1 MYPSRASGLRI
12 NRDLMCKQGCGFY
25 GNAQCDMLCSKCYR
39 EKNIQQLNENKVVKE
54 SQLKREVQAVK
65 SILQGGATS
74 LGEHSQIQ
82 RHESQHSKDV
92 HRHVK
97 DDKGKKKRNLLEVF
111 KKPSNAKEIGKPIKQ
126 RTSPHV
132 IDKFELECI
141 EILKHLKIPDN
152 AKKELTYLIQMLENV
167 IKKKY
172 LNSNIVELSESVQNS
187 YVKFAD
193 FINSPE
199 SQFSNVSSELI
210 EQIIDFF
217 EKVVMTRNHK
227 ILFSPPFTNDEEKDA
242 AVHKRIRQLSWI
254 NARHLVCSIDEVNAD
269 VRDLVYCSINELIS
283 MDSYPSPQEK
293 LDCIV
298 RSCRNI
304 FTLLK
309 HGSDGPASAD
319 EFLPALIF
327 VVLKANPVRLHSNIN
342 YITRFSNAS
351 RLMSG
356 EGGYYFTNLCC
367 AISFIEN
374 LTHES
379 LSMPVSEFNALMS
392 GQIAIHSVWES
403 ALMSCEMMHMLDEN
417 CKTITQLNKRNNE
430 TLDYIQ
436 QMDKDITEF
445 KENLSKNLNAVLQ
458 RTQFEFKEIKTLQS
472 LRDNILPS
480 SIKHRL
486 SLDRPSQFQANN
498 SASSG
503 GHFMSNLVSSMA
515 AINLKSKDSPFP
527 FGLEAESKESATGD
541 ALSSSKPSDT
551 ETFTGGVDILEN
563 EILLP
568 TINDPMKS
576 SPSIDYLSV
585 SPSFGPCS
593 LSFDNQSFDETT
605 PDEFAP
611 INFLKGITNINYDF
625 TFSDNSGE
633 NSISED
639 VAGEAAGRS
648 TTITSTLEPIA
659 VNALKTSDSNSSF
672 NLDEFDPLRN
682 IENSNTVEVST
693 SSSSQSKPL
702 NISLTD
708 SKPTTLIE
716 SEDSP
721 NQVLLPSPLKPTST
735 DYKGFS
741 NSNIPTI
748 SCNTGDFSSLNYADA
763 NNQQS

>member
-1 MYPSRASGLRI
+1 MYSTRGSGLRI
-12 NRDLMCKQGCGFY
+12 DRDLKCKNGCGFY

-39 EKNIQQLNENKVVKE
+39 EKNIRQLKEKKCVKE
-54 SQLKREVQAVK
+54 SPLKREVQAVK
-65 SILQGGATS
+65 SILQGGSSSMRSDHQT
-74 LGEHSQIQ
+74 I
-82 RHESQHSKDV
+82 HESQHSKDA
-92 HRHVK
+92 HRHAK
-97 DDKGKKKRNLLEVF
+97 DDKAKLKKRNLLEVF
-111 KKPSNAKEIGKPIKQ
+111 KKPSNAKEIGKPAKQ

-172 LNSNIVELSESVQNS
+172 LNSNIAELSDSVQNS
-187 YVKFAD
+187 YGKFAD

-199 SQFSNVSSELI
+199 SQFAHVSPELI

-227 ILFSPPFTNDEEKDA
+227 ILFSPPFTNDEQKDA

-283 MDSYPSPQEK
+283 MDSFPSPQEK

-351 RLMSG
+351 RLNSG

-374 LTHES
+374 LTHEE
-379 LSMPVSEFNALMS
+379 LSMPQSEFSALMT

-417 CKTITQLNKRNNE
+417 CKTIIQLDKKNDE
-430 TLDYIQ
+430 TLECIQ
-436 QMDKDITEF
+436 QMTKDITEF
-445 KENLSKNLNAVLQ
+445 KENFSRNLNTVLQ
-458 RTQFEFKEIKTLQS
+458 RTPFELKEIKTLQS
-472 LRDNILPS
+472 LRDSLLPS
-480 SIKHRL
+480 NIKHKR
-486 SLDRPSQFQANN
+486 SLDRPPAYLPSNN
-498 SASSG
+498 SNSGGGSGGG
-503 GHFMSNLVSSMA
+503 GHFKSNLVSSMA
-515 AINLKSKDSPFP
+515 SMNLKSKESAFP
-527 FGLEAESKESATGD
+527 FA
-541 ALSSSKPSDT
+541 
-551 ETFTGGVDILEN
+551 LEN
-563 EILLP
+563 EPKEIASDVLPSSNPLVDDIDPFAGCSEVLLP
-568 TINDPMKS
+568 TISDPIKS
-576 SPSIDYLSV
+576 SPSVDYLSV

-625 TFSDNSGE
+625 TFSDNSAE

-639 VAGEAAGRS
+639 VGEMQSRS
-648 TTITSTLEPIA
+648 TNADQP
-659 VNALKTSDSNSSF
+659 NALKPSDSMSSF

-682 IENSNTVEVST
+682 VESTLQVATSSSSSSST
-693 SSSSQSKPL
+693 SSSQPKPL

-708 SKPTTLIE
+708 PKPTTLIE

-721 NQVLLPSPLKPTST
+721 NQVLLPSPLKPTAT

-741 NSNIPTI
+741 NSSIPTI
-748 SCNTGDFSSLNYADA
+748 SCNTGDFSSLNYSDA